1 VLASPSWAASFWCGA
16 AFASARARVG
26 RAHIAHEGHDVSNAD
41 IAARLF
47 EIAAL
52 MEFDGE
58 PFFKTKAY
66 ERAARSLEDSEIPAR
81 ALIEAGT
88 LEELPGVG
96 KAIAQKIVDI
106 EATGTCKYLEELRAK
121 FPPTILEL
129 LRVPGVGTKTA
140 IAMYQQLGITGL
152 DDLRR
157 CVEDGSIATL
167 PRLGA
172 KTIENL
178 KLALSRLAERTR
190 RMRLGDA
197 WVIAEQITAALAATT
212 FAKNVV
218 VAGSLRRMEPTVGD
232 LDVICTSSSPEK
244 ALDFFCALPGVERV
258 TAKGDTKA
266 TVWLQAGIAADLRV
280 VPHRCFGNLLQ
291 HFTGNKEHNI
301 KLREFALRQGHSVS
315 EWGIETVESG
325 VVRTSATEAGV
336 YEMLGLQFIPPE
348 LRQGL
353 NEVDL
358 AKARTLP
365 VLVEM
370 SDIRGDLHDHTTWS
384 DGTRSIEQMARGA
397 AARGLVYLSISDHS
411 RGRAVG
417 NGLSV
422 ERLREQIREVR
433 AAAEQFGVR
442 LLCSSEVDI
451 RADGA
456 LDYPDEVLAELDVVV
471 ASIHSGFTG
480 DAEKQTKRLLRAIE
494 NPYVNVIGHPTGVL
508 IEERAGY
515 EFDADA
521 VFRAAASSGTAL
533 EINSH
538 PARLDLS
545 TSLARRAKELGCT
558 LAIDTDA
565 HSIEDFDNLR
575 FGVGTARRAGLAAAD
590 VLNARPLEGVLDFVA
605 AKRRAVPAS

>member
-1 VLASPSWAASFWCGA
+1 M
-16 AFASARARVG
+16 
-26 RAHIAHEGHDVSNAD
+26 AHERHGVSNAD

-66 ERAARSLEDSEIPAR
+66 ERAARSLEDSEVPAR
-81 ALIEAGT
+81 ALIDAGT
-88 LEELPGVG
+88 LKELPGIG
-96 KAIAQKIVDI
+96 KAIALKIVDI

-140 IAMYQQLGITGL
+140 IAMFQQLGITGL

-157 CVEDGSIATL
+157 SIDDGSIAAL

-178 KLALSRLAERTR
+178 KLSLARLAERTR

-197 WVIAEQITAALAATT
+197 WVLAEQITTALAATP

-244 ALDFFCALPGVERV
+244 ALEFFCALPGVERV
-258 TAKGDTKA
+258 TAQGETKA
-266 TVWLQAGIAADLRV
+266 SVWLQAGIAADLRV

-291 HFTGNKEHNI
+291 HFTGNKEHNV
-301 KLREFALRQGHSVS
+301 KLREFSLRQGLSVS
-315 EWGIETVESG
+315 EWGIETMETG
-325 VVRTSATEAGV
+325 IVRTSATEAGV

-353 NEVDL
+353 NEIEL

-365 VLVEM
+365 VLIEKR
-370 SDIRGDLHDHTTWS
+370 DIRGDLHDHTTWS
-384 DGTRSIEQMARGA
+384 DGTRSIEQMAGGA
-397 AARGLVYLSISDHS
+397 AARGLAYLSISDHS
-411 RGRAVG
+411 SGRAVG

-433 AAAEQFGVR
+433 GVADRFGLR

-451 RADGA
+451 RADGT
-456 LDYPDEVLAELDVVV
+456 LDFPDEVLAELDVVV
-471 ASIHSGFTG
+471 ASIHSGFAG
-480 DAEKQTKRLLRAIE
+480 DKEKQTMRLLRAIQ
-494 NPYVNVIGHPTGVL
+494 NPYVNVIGHPTGAL
-508 IEERAGY
+508 IEQRAGY
-515 EFDADA
+515 EFDTETI
-521 VFRAAASSGTAL
+521 FRAAANSGTAL
-533 EINSH
+533 EINAN

-545 TSLARRAKELGCT
+545 ASMARRAKELGCT
-558 LAIDTDA
+558 IAIDTDA

-575 FGVGTARRAGLAAAD
+575 FGVGTARRAGLAAGD

-605 AKRRAVPAS
+605 IKRKNAVPRS

>member
-1 VLASPSWAASFWCGA
+1 
-16 AFASARARVG
+16 
-26 RAHIAHEGHDVSNAD
+26 VSNAE

-66 ERAARSLEDSEIPAR
+66 ERAARSLDDSEIPAR
-81 ALIEAGT
+81 VLIESGS

-96 KAIAQKIVDI
+96 KNIAQKIVDI

-157 CVEDGSIATL
+157 SVDDGSLATL

-178 KLALSRLAERTR
+178 KLSLSRLAARTQ

-197 WVIAEQITAALAATT
+197 WAIAHRITNALANAGV
-212 FAKNVV
+212 AKNAVA
-218 VAGSLRRMEPTVGD
+218 AGSLRRMEPTVGD
-232 LDVICTSSSPEK
+232 IDVICTSSMPEK
-244 ALDFFCALPGVERV
+244 ALDFFCGLPGIERV
-258 TAKGDTKA
+258 EAKGDTKA
-266 TVWLQAGIAADLRV
+266 TVWLDEGIAADLRV

-291 HFTGNKEHNI
+291 HFTGNKEHNV
-301 KLREFALRQGHSVS
+301 KLREFALRQGLSVS
-315 EWGIETVESG
+315 EWGVQTVETG
-325 VVRTSATEAGV
+325 VLRTSANEAGV
-336 YEMLGLQFIPPE
+336 YEMLGLSYIPPE
-348 LRQGL
+348 LRLGFT
-353 NEVDL
+353 EIEL
-358 AKARTLP
+358 AKTGMLP
-365 VLVEM
+365 VLIELG
-370 SDIRGDLHDHTTWS
+370 DIRGDLHDHTTWS
-384 DGTRSIEQMARGA
+384 DGTRSIEQMARA
-397 AARGLVYLSISDHS
+397 AGERKLQYLSISDHS
-411 RGRAVG
+411 SGRGVG

-433 AAAEQFGVR
+433 SVADSYGVR

-451 RADGA
+451 RADGS
-456 LDYPDEVLAELDVVV
+456 LDFPDDVLAELDIVV
-471 ASIHSGFTG
+471 ASIHSGFGG
-480 DAEKQTKRLLRAIE
+480 DKERQTQRLVRAIE
-494 NPYVNVIGHPTGVL
+494 NPYVNIVGHPTGVL
-508 IEERAGY
+508 LGEREGY

-521 VFRAAASSGTAL
+521 VFRAAARNGTAL
-533 EINSH
+533 EINSN

-545 TSLARRAKELGCT
+545 GSLARRAKEAGCQI
-558 LAIDTDA
+558 AIDTDA
-565 HSIEDFDNLR
+565 HHIEDFDNLR
-575 FGVGTARRAGLAAAD
+575 FGIGTARRAGLTKTD
-590 VLNARPLEGVLDFVA
+590 VVNTRPLEGLLEFVA
-605 AKRRAVPAS
+605 AKRKNAVARS